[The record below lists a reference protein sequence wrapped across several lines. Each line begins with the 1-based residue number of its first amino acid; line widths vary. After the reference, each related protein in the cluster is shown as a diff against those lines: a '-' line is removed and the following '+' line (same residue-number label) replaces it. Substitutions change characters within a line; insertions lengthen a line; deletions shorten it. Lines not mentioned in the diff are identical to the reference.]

1 MGNRNCSPV
10 KTLLSVII
18 VLKRFKYCFLEMA
31 QDLLAT
37 NIDGLFERMNLEET
51 QQVLR
56 KMRLEVERKREEL
69 RVTVG

>member
-1 MGNRNCSPV
+1 M
-10 KTLLSVII
+10 TQ
-18 VLKRFKYCFLEMA
+18 E
-31 QDLLAT
+31 LLAT
-37 NIDGLFERMNLEET
+37 NIDGLFERMNLEDT